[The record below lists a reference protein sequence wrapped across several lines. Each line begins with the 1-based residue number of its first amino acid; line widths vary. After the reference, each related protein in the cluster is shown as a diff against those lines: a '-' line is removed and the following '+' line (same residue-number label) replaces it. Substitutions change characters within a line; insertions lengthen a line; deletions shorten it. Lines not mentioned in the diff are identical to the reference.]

1 MKATTRQLLINLKA
15 AAQIAHPEI
24 LQSALNGLQA
34 LPDVAGNHPLP
45 ESFLAQV
52 VLPAAEI
59 LAVRQVS
66 ANFLLQNR
74 RETLTA
80 VRAVCAAALGIHFL
94 RYQDATHKDLQ
105 LFATDPRP
113 EVRTALAAA
122 LAREGAAFPKGLLAL
137 CVHWFNQPQP
147 KLRETALRAAVGLCP
162 THADYLLELL
172 SAMEIGTDPD
182 VRAALAGLLLTL
194 AQQGRA
200 QPVLALLT
208 TWAARPI
215 PEAWIISQ
223 VLSGS
228 WAAAHPREV
237 ESILKTLE
245 ERTGTTSLITNVRRA
260 LQRHTPMETP

>member
-1 MKATTRQLLINLKA
+1 MKTSIRQFLTDLKA
-15 AAQIAHPEI
+15 AAQIAHPES

-34 LPDVAGNHPLP
+34 LPNVAGNHTLP

-59 LAVRQVS
+59 LAARQIP
-66 ANFLLQNR
+66 ANFLLQNQ
-74 RETLTA
+74 REPLTA

-105 LFATDPRP
+105 NFGTDPRP
-113 EVRTALAAA
+113 EVRAALAEA

-147 KLRETALRAAVGLCP
+147 KLRQTALRAAEGLAQ

-182 VRAALAGLLLTL
+182 VRAALAGLLLAL

-245 ERTGTTSLITNVRRA
+245 DRTGTTSLITNVRRA
-260 LQRHTPMETP
+260 MQRHTLTETP

>member
-1 MKATTRQLLINLKA
+1 MKTNTRQFLADLKA
-15 AAQIAHPEI
+15 AAQIAHPQS
-24 LQSALNGLQA
+24 LQSALLNLQMF
-34 LPDVAGNHPLP
+34 PEVAGNHPLP
-45 ESFLAQV
+45 ESFIQQTI
-52 VLPAAEI
+52 LPAAEI
-59 LAVRQVS
+59 LAVRQVT

-74 RETLTA
+74 REPLAA
-80 VRAVCAAALGIHFL
+80 VRAVSAAALGIHFL
-94 RYQDATHKDLQ
+94 RFQDATHKDLQ
-105 LFATDPRP
+105 QFAADARP

-122 LAREGAAFPKGLLAL
+122 LAREGAAFPKELLAL
-137 CVHWFNQPQP
+137 CVHWFNQPQA
-147 KLRETALRAAVGLCP
+147 KARQTALLAAQGLAP

-200 QPVLALLT
+200 QPTLALLT

-215 PEAWIISQ
+215 PETWIISQ

-237 ESILKTLE
+237 ESILKMLE
-245 ERTGTTSLITNVRRA
+245 DRTGTTSLITNVRRA
-260 LQRHTPMETP
+260 MQRHTPTETL